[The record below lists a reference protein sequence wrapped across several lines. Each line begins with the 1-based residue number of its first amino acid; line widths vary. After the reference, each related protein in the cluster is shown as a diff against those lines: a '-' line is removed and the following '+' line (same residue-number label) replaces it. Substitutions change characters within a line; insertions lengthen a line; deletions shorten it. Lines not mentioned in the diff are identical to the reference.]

1 MTIHRRRGVAV
12 ACARADMEGTRRR
25 RSRSRGV
32 RLALLVAIA
41 GGALLTLLGG
51 PAAATPSSSAAQPVA
66 DLSVTAFGNFGS
78 VALTVKNNGP
88 GAATET
94 VLTGSAD
101 GSWSLGGDA
110 ATCTAAAG
118 GFSCP
123 FGTLAPGAERT
134 IFAITDEQCG
144 GFFFVSGTA
153 STTSDDPNPNNNTA
167 SDSAVPQ
174 GSCVECTVSV
184 DANAGPDQTVAS
196 GATVT
201 LQGGPDPMG
210 VPTCGGGA
218 DAGWE
223 QIAGPPV
230 VLDYSSGLLTPHFT
244 APQAL
249 NGAVLTFR
257 FTETNS
263 GQSASDTVDI
273 TIKPQPVPFPDLPRA
288 LACADKPVPRADGT
302 VGIAIDLD
310 KATYDSGR
318 YNGATFTLARFYRGV
333 GATCENRGGS
343 STGETE
349 FGYPV
354 WK

>member
-1 MTIHRRRGVAV
+1 MTIHRRRCVAV
-12 ACARADMEGTRRR
+12 ACARADIEGTRQR

-66 DLSVTAFGNFGS
+66 DLSVTAFGDFGG
-78 VALTVKNNGP
+78 VALTVTNNGP

-94 VLTGSAD
+94 VLNLNAD
-101 GSWSLGGDA
+101 GPWSLGGDA
-110 ATCTAAAG
+110 ATCTAAPG

-123 FGTLAPGAERT
+123 FGTLAPGAGRT
-134 IFAITDEQCG
+134 IFAMTDEQCG
-144 GFFFVSGTA
+144 GFFSVSGTA
-153 STTSDDPNPNNNTA
+153 STTSDDPNTGNNTA
-167 SDSAVPQ
+167 SDSAVLV
-174 GSCVECTVSV
+174 GNCVECSVSV

-201 LQGGPDPMG
+201 LQGSPDPANE
-210 VPTCGGGA
+210 PTCSGGA

-230 VLDYSSGLLTPHFT
+230 NLDFSSGLLTPHFT

-249 NGAVLTFR
+249 NGAVLTFK

-273 TIKPQPVPFPDLPRA
+273 TIKPQPFPNLPRA
-288 LACADKPVPRADGT
+288 LACADRPVPRSDGT

-318 YNGATFTLARFYRGV
+318 YMGATFTIARFYRGV

-343 STGETE
+343 PTGETE
-349 FGYPV
+349 LGYPV
-354 WK
+354 WR